1 MKSLGARKLDPL
13 GRITL
18 PKELRRTLGLV
29 AGVKVDMWTDKNS
42 ICIKLFDQNN
52 PKGISR
58 PIDDLGRIT
67 IPKEFRTSFQIKE
80 REKLNIN
87 LDGPIIY
94 LEVDA
99 KCVFCG
105 TDEKNILIEMS
116 GKHICL
122 SCLETLIEEVR
133 E

>member
-18 PKELRRTLGLV
+18 PMELRRTLGLV

-67 IPKEFRTSFQIKE
+67 IPMEFRTSFQIKE
-80 REKLNIN
+80 RAGLNISLN
-87 LDGPIIY
+87 GPIIQ
-94 LEVDA
+94 LEPEA
-99 KCVFCG
+99 KCAFCG
-105 TDEKNILIEMS
+105 STTHLVEKN
-116 GKHICL
+116 GKFACQD
-122 SCLETLIEEVR
+122 CIEELRQEVC
-133 E
+133 

>member
-18 PKELRRTLGLV
+18 PMELRRTLGLV

-42 ICIKLFDQNN
+42 ICIKFFDKNN

-58 PIDDLGRIT
+58 AIDDLGRIT
-67 IPKEFRTSFQIKE
+67 IPMEFRTYFQIKE
-80 REKLNIN
+80 REKLIIN
-87 LDGPIIY
+87 LDGPIIC
-94 LEVDA
+94 LEADV

-105 TDEKNILIEMS
+105 GTTHLVEKNGKFACQDCIEDL
-116 GKHICL
+116 KQEVL
-122 SCLETLIEEVR
+122 S
-133 E
+133 